1 MAVFFTPITDAD
13 RRHLQIFFPLLNQ
26 LKLIE
31 STWEVS
37 EIRAEKFFSYFPI
50 EFVKTLW
57 VVGWR
62 DYVVVEC
69 RHDPIEHRLGASLP
83 SSSFSE

>member
-1 MAVFFTPITDAD
+1 MSEGVFLAGDDGLLFFLLGMAVFFTPITDAD

-37 EIRAEKFFSYFPI
+37 EIRAENFFFLFFY
-50 EFVKTLW
+50 
-57 VVGWR
+57 
-62 DYVVVEC
+62 
-69 RHDPIEHRLGASLP
+69 
-83 SSSFSE
+83 